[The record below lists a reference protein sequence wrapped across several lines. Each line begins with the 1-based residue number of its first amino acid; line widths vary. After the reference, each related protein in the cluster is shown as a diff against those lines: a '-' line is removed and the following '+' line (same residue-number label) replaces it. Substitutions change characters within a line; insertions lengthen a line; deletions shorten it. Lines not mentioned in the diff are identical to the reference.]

1 MKSSLWMSGLMMKD
15 LFNLRPMAKTLI
27 LMFFI
32 FGIIFIP
39 MGNVMTVYFLLM
51 IFAALLPMTSLTMD
65 DLAKWDRYALT
76 MPVTRKDI
84 VTSKYLLMIIF
95 FCVSIVISGI
105 IAGVSYYL
113 MPQNATPLWLI
124 VLVGSLG
131 LFYGALLFP
140 LLYKFGSEKARYM
153 MFVLMA
159 VIGILLV
166 GWFAL
171 FGESVTGNLLIYI
184 LITAAVSVAAFI
196 ASYFVSVRLYEKK
209 EF

>member
-1 MKSSLWMSGLMMKD
+1 MKSSLWMSGLMLKD

-32 FGIIFIP
+32 FGVIFIP
-39 MGNVMTVYFLLM
+39 MGNIMTVYFLLM

-84 VTSKYLLMIIF
+84 VKSKYLLMVLF
-95 FCVSIVISGI
+95 FAVVIVISGI
-105 IAGVSYYL
+105 ITGVSYYL
-113 MPQNATPLWLI
+113 APQNAAPFWFMF
-124 VLVGSLG
+124 LVGALG
-131 LFYGALLFP
+131 IFYGSLLFP

-153 MFVLMA
+153 MFLLMA

-171 FGESVTGNLLIYI
+171 FGDSYGGNILPYV
-184 LITAAVSVAAFI
+184 LITGVASIVAFI
-196 ASYFVSVRLYEKK
+196 ASYVVSVRIYTKK

>member
-1 MKSSLWMSGLMMKD
+1 MKTSSWLSGLMLKD
-15 LFNLRPMAKTLI
+15 LLNLRPMTKTLVF
-27 LMFFI
+27 MFLI
-32 FGIIFIP
+32 FGIVFIP
-39 MGNVMTVYFLLM
+39 MGNTMTVYFLLM

-65 DLAKWDRYALT
+65 DMAKWDRYALT

-84 VTSKYLLMIIF
+84 VTSKYLMTIIF
-95 FCVSIVISGI
+95 FCVSILISGI

-113 MPQNATPLWLI
+113 MPANATPFWFI
-124 VLVGSLG
+124 VLVGALG
-131 LFYGALLFP
+131 VFYGSLLFP

-171 FGESVTGNLLIYI
+171 FGESLTGNLLIYI
-184 LITAAVSVAAFI
+184 LITAVVSVAAFI

>member
-1 MKSSLWMSGLMMKD
+1 MNVSSWISGLMLKD
-15 LFNLRPMAKTLI
+15 LLNLRPMTKTLVV
-27 LMFFI
+27 MFLI
-32 FGIIFIP
+32 FGVIFIP

-51 IFAALLPMTSLTMD
+51 IFAALLPMTSLSMD
-65 DLAKWDRYALT
+65 DMAKWDRYALT

-84 VTSKYLLMIIF
+84 VRSKYLMTIMF
-95 FCVSIVISGI
+95 FGVSIVISGI
-105 IAGVSYYL
+105 IAAVSYYL
-113 MPQNATPLWLI
+113 MPETATPFWFI
-124 VLVGSLG
+124 VLVGALG
-131 LFYGALLFP
+131 LFYGSLLFP

-171 FGESVTGNLLIYI
+171 FGESLNGNLLIYI
-184 LITAAVSVAAFI
+184 LITAVVSIAVFI

>member
-1 MKSSLWMSGLMMKD
+1 MLKD
-15 LFNLRPMAKTLI
+15 LLNLRPMTKTLVV
-27 LMFFI
+27 MFLI
-32 FGIIFIP
+32 FGIVFIP

-65 DLAKWDRYALT
+65 DMAKWDRYALT
-76 MPVTRKDI
+76 LPVTRKDI
-84 VTSKYLLMIIF
+84 VTSKYLMTIIF
-95 FCVSIVISGI
+95 FCAALVISGI
-105 IAGVSYYL
+105 IAGVLYYL
-113 MPQNATPLWLI
+113 TPEAATPLWFI
-124 VLVGSLG
+124 VLVGALG
-131 LFYGALLFP
+131 LFYGSLLFP

-184 LITAAVSVAAFI
+184 LITAAVSVAVFI

>member
-1 MKSSLWMSGLMMKD
+1 MNASSWISGLMLKD
-15 LFNLRPMAKTLI
+15 LLNLRPMTKTLVV
-27 LMFFI
+27 MFLI
-32 FGIIFIP
+32 FGVIFIP

-51 IFAALLPMTSLTMD
+51 IFAALLPMTSLSMD
-65 DLAKWDRYALT
+65 DMAKWDRYALT

-84 VTSKYLLMIIF
+84 VRSKYLMTIMF
-95 FCVSIVISGI
+95 FGVSIVISGI
-105 IAGVSYYL
+105 IAAVSYYL
-113 MPQNATPLWLI
+113 MPETATPFWFI
-124 VLVGSLG
+124 VLVGALG
-131 LFYGALLFP
+131 LFYGLLLFP
-140 LLYKFGSEKARYM
+140 LLYKFGSEKARYL

-171 FGESVTGNLLIYI
+171 FGESLNGNLLIYI
-184 LITAAVSVAAFI
+184 MITAVVSIAAFI

>member
-1 MKSSLWMSGLMMKD
+1 MLKD
-15 LFNLRPMAKTLI
+15 LLNLRPMTKTLVF
-27 LMFFI
+27 MFLI
-32 FGIIFIP
+32 FGIVFIP
-39 MGNVMTVYFLLM
+39 MGNTMTVYFLLM

-65 DLAKWDRYALT
+65 DMAKWDRYALT

-84 VTSKYLLMIIF
+84 VTSKYLMTIIF
-95 FCVSIVISGI
+95 FCVAIRDFGNHCRCFVLSDAGELRLRSGSSFSSVHL
-105 IAGVSYYL
+105 AV
-113 MPQNATPLWLI
+113 
-124 VLVGSLG
+124 
-131 LFYGALLFP
+131 FYGSLLFP

-171 FGESVTGNLLIYI
+171 FGESLTGNLLIYI
-184 LITAAVSVAAFI
+184 LITAVVSVAAFI

>member
-51 IFAALLPMTSLTMD
+51 TFAALLPMTSLTMD

-105 IAGVSYYL
+105 IAGFSYYL
-113 MPQNATPLWLI
+113 MPQNATPLWFI

>member
-105 IAGVSYYL
+105 IAGFSYYL
-113 MPQNATPLWLI
+113 MPQNATPLWFI
-124 VLVGSLG
+124 ILVGSLG